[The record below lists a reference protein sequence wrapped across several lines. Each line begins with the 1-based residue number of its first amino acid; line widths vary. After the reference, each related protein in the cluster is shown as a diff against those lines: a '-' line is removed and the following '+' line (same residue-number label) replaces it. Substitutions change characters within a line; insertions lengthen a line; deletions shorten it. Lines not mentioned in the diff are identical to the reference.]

1 MFSKQKILPSLFYMT
16 LYRIRLI
23 STLIIVC
30 VATSICPTL
39 IAWWVWRELLNMYA
53 IYVLF
58 YRSKET
64 SPADVNMYIIIMYI
78 ASVTLFARI
87 IFDNTLIF
95 TLGLLA
101 KLNLAPIHSPVI
113 SMSSKMS
120 PRVIL
125 SFFILPK
132 LPYLLICS
140 EVSFSTFII
149 PAILVIY
156 PCVKLAPSEIIRFS
170 LVISSNALAFA
181 FSIDINLRLY
191 RFLRAIVWGYL
202 VRVLAQIKNV
212 NIKDNYY
219 DFRFLF
225 NIMLP
230 IPRSYSWLI
239 KIIILQERSSVVNFH
254 VLWWLTVMMSLPF
267 WYVLCITLVNY
278 NKVSND
284 PESRSINMLFPLFIS
299 RIFSFMFLV

>member
-1 MFSKQKILPSLFYMT
+1 
-16 LYRIRLI
+16 
-23 STLIIVC
+23 
-30 VATSICPTL
+30 
-39 IAWWVWRELLNMYA
+39 MYA

-191 RFLRAIVWGYL
+191 RFLRAIV
-202 VRVLAQIKNV
+202 
-212 NIKDNYY
+212 
-219 DFRFLF
+219 
-225 NIMLP
+225 
-230 IPRSYSWLI
+230 
-239 KIIILQERSSVVNFH
+239 
-254 VLWWLTVMMSLPF
+254 
-267 WYVLCITLVNY
+267 
-278 NKVSND
+278 
-284 PESRSINMLFPLFIS
+284 
-299 RIFSFMFLV
+299 